1 MDIGDWVLA
10 IGYWRLDIGYWREV
24 KGMKIW
30 KGIAIVV
37 ALVGINL
44 LVHQVVVRW
53 DMTNDRRYSIAPTTR
68 SLIQSLN
75 APLQVTILL
84 DGELNAGF
92 LRLQRATIEMVEEL
106 EAARGERRE
115 ARGAEIGYRV
125 SAENIPQGLPPTVIH
140 ERTHKGQT
148 AQTTIYPYA
157 LVSYKGKTTVIELL
171 RNNRGLSGE
180 ENLNHSIENLEF
192 AFVEAIHSLTRES
205 VEKIAFLEGH
215 GELSEAEV
223 YDLSQALSCYYQI
236 DRGTLGDE
244 TGILDD
250 YRAVIIADPQ
260 LPFSEKDKY
269 ILDQYL
275 MQGGRILWVV
285 NGVRFSSDFLSSQG
299 KTPIIPLDLQLN
311 DMLFRYGIRVNP
323 TLVQDLQCLPM
334 PVDVSSDPQNPNWQ
348 PMPWTYAPL
357 LLTSQASPIT
367 RNVMQVSATMASCID
382 FVGGEDGIR
391 KETLLATSTNSKLTG
406 TPAEVDLS
414 MFEGSESDFQHAFIP
429 VAASLEGV
437 FPSLYAHLLPPE
449 ELTIHA
455 PLRKQSEPTK
465 QIVVAAGSTIR
476 NEWQQGQ
483 PLPLGYDRY
492 TQTQFGN
499 RDFMVNAVL
508 YLTDDTGWMSLR
520 QKQITLR
527 LLNDQRARD
536 QRVLAQVI
544 SIIVPLTLLAII
556 GIVVII
562 VRKKRYV
569 KQA

>member
-1 MDIGDWVLA
+1 MRV
-10 IGYWRLDIGYWREV
+10 
-24 KGMKIW
+24 W
-30 KGIAIVV
+30 KGIAIVAAV
-37 ALVGINL
+37 VLVNV
-44 LVHQVVVRW
+44 LVHHFVVRW

-68 SLIQSLN
+68 ALIQSLD

-92 LRLQRATIEMVEEL
+92 QRLQRATIEMVEEL
-106 EAARGERRE
+106 EA
-115 ARGAEIGYRV
+115 IGYWQLGIEYRV
-125 SAENIPQGLPPTVIH
+125 SAEEVPKGLSPTVIH

-148 AQTTIYPYA
+148 AQTTVYPYA
-157 LVSYKGKTTVIELL
+157 LITYKGKTAVVELL

-192 AFVEAIHSLTRES
+192 AFVEAIHSLARES

-223 YDLSQALSCYYQI
+223 FDLSQALSHYYQI
-236 DRGTLGDE
+236 DRGTLGNE
-244 TGILDD
+244 TGVLDD

-285 NGVRFSSDFLSSQG
+285 NGVRFSEQTLSENG
-299 KTPIIPLDLQLN
+299 MTPVIPLELN
-311 DMLFRYGIRVNP
+311 ISDMLFRYGVRINP
-323 TLVQDLQCLPM
+323 ALVQDLQCLPM
-334 PVDVSSDPQNPNWQ
+334 PVDVSDNPQQPNWQ

-367 RNVMQVSATMASCID
+367 RNIMQVSATMASCID
-382 FVGGEDGIR
+382 FVGGEDGLQ
-391 KETLLATSTNSKLTG
+391 KTTLLATSSNSKLTG
-406 TPAEVDLS
+406 TPATVDLS
-414 MFEGSESDFQHAFIP
+414 LFNGTESEFQYAFVP
-429 VAASLEGV
+429 VAASIEGV

-449 ELTIHA
+449 DLQLHA
-455 PLRKQSEPTK
+455 PLRKTSEPTK

-508 YLTDDTGWMSLR
+508 YLTDDTGWMALR

-527 LLNDQRARD
+527 LLNDQRAREE
-536 QRVLAQVI
+536 RITAQVV
-544 SIIVPLTLLAII
+544 SIIMPLTILAII
-556 GIVVII
+556 GIAVIGI
-562 VRKKRYV
+562 RKKRYI
-569 KQA
+569 KQR

>member
-1 MDIGDWVLA
+1 MRV
-10 IGYWRLDIGYWREV
+10 
-24 KGMKIW
+24 W
-30 KGIAIVV
+30 KGIAIVAAV
-37 ALVGINL
+37 VLVNV
-44 LVHQVVVRW
+44 LVHHFVVRW

-68 SLIQSLN
+68 ALIQSLD

-92 LRLQRATIEMVEEL
+92 QRLQRATIEMVEEL
-106 EAARGERRE
+106 EA
-115 ARGAEIGYRV
+115 IGYWQLGIEYRV
-125 SAENIPQGLPPTVIH
+125 SAEEVPKGLSPTVIH

-148 AQTTIYPYA
+148 AQTTVYPYA
-157 LVSYKGKTTVIELL
+157 LITYKGKTAVVELL

-192 AFVEAIHSLTRES
+192 AFVEAIHSLARES

-223 YDLSQALSCYYQI
+223 FDLSQALSHYYQI
-236 DRGTLGDE
+236 DRGTLGNE
-244 TGILDD
+244 TGVLDD

-285 NGVRFSSDFLSSQG
+285 NGVRFSEHTLSENG
-299 KTPIIPLDLQLN
+299 MTPVIPLELN
-311 DMLFRYGIRVNP
+311 ISDMLFRYGVRINP
-323 TLVQDLQCLPM
+323 ALVQDLQCLPM
-334 PVDVSSDPQNPNWQ
+334 PVDVSDNPQQPNWQ

-367 RNVMQVSATMASCID
+367 RNIMQVSATMASCID
-382 FVGGEDGIR
+382 FVGGEDGLQ
-391 KETLLATSTNSKLTG
+391 KTTLLATSSNSKLTG
-406 TPAEVDLS
+406 TPATVDLS
-414 MFEGSESDFQHAFIP
+414 LFNGTESEFQYAFVP
-429 VAASLEGV
+429 VAASIEGV

-449 ELTIHA
+449 DLQLHA
-455 PLRKQSEPTK
+455 PLRKTSEPTK

-483 PLPLGYDRY
+483 PLSLGYDRY

-508 YLTDDTGWMSLR
+508 YLTDDTGWMALR

-527 LLNDQRARD
+527 LLNDQRAREE
-536 QRVLAQVI
+536 RITAQVV
-544 SIIVPLTLLAII
+544 SIIMPLTILAII
-556 GIVVII
+556 GIAVIGI
-562 VRKKRYV
+562 RKKRYT
-569 KQA
+569 KQR

>member
-1 MDIGDWVLA
+1 
-10 IGYWRLDIGYWREV
+10 
-24 KGMKIW
+24 MKIW
-30 KGIAIVV
+30 KSIAIVV
-37 ALVGINL
+37 ALVLINI
-44 LVHQVVVRW
+44 LVHHFVVRW
-53 DMTNDRRYSIAPTTR
+53 DMTNDRRYSIAPTTQA
-68 SLIQSLN
+68 LMQTLD

-106 EAARGERRE
+106 
-115 ARGAEIGYRV
+115 GAVIGNRVSGIEYQV
-125 SAENIPQGLPPTVIH
+125 SAEDIPQGIPPTVIH

-157 LVSYKGKTTVIELL
+157 LVNYKGKTTIIELL

-223 YDLSQALSCYYQI
+223 YDLSQALSRYYQI

-323 TLVQDLQCLPM
+323 ALVQDLQCLPM

-357 LLTSQASPIT
+357 LLTS
-367 RNVMQVSATMASCID
+367 TM
-382 FVGGEDGIR
+382 
-391 KETLLATSTNSKLTG
+391 LL
-406 TPAEVDLS
+406 
-414 MFEGSESDFQHAFIP
+414 M
-429 VAASLEGV
+429 V
-437 FPSLYAHLLPPE
+437 FS
-449 ELTIHA
+449 
-455 PLRKQSEPTK
+455 
-465 QIVVAAGSTIR
+465 
-476 NEWQQGQ
+476 
-483 PLPLGYDRY
+483 
-492 TQTQFGN
+492 
-499 RDFMVNAVL
+499 
-508 YLTDDTGWMSLR
+508 
-520 QKQITLR
+520 
-527 LLNDQRARD
+527 
-536 QRVLAQVI
+536 
-544 SIIVPLTLLAII
+544 
-556 GIVVII
+556 
-562 VRKKRYV
+562 
-569 KQA
+569 

>member
-1 MDIGDWVLA
+1 MRV
-10 IGYWRLDIGYWREV
+10 
-24 KGMKIW
+24 W
-30 KGIAIVV
+30 KGIAIVAAV
-37 ALVGINL
+37 VLVNV
-44 LVHQVVVRW
+44 LVHHFVVRW

-68 SLIQSLN
+68 ALIQSLD

-92 LRLQRATIEMVEEL
+92 QRLQRATIEMVEEL
-106 EAARGERRE
+106 EA
-115 ARGAEIGYRV
+115 IGYWQLGIEYRV
-125 SAENIPQGLPPTVIH
+125 SAEEVPKGLSPTVIH

-148 AQTTIYPYA
+148 AQTTVYPYA
-157 LVSYKGKTTVIELL
+157 LITYKGKTAVVELL

-192 AFVEAIHSLTRES
+192 AFVEAIHSLARES

-223 YDLSQALSCYYQI
+223 FDLSQALSHYYQI
-236 DRGTLGDE
+236 DRGTLGNE
-244 TGILDD
+244 TGVLDE

-285 NGVRFSSDFLSSQG
+285 NGVRFSEQTLSENG
-299 KTPIIPLDLQLN
+299 MTPVIPLELN
-311 DMLFRYGIRVNP
+311 ISDMLFRYGVRINP
-323 TLVQDLQCLPM
+323 ALVQDLQCLPM
-334 PVDVSSDPQNPNWQ
+334 PVDVSDNPQQPNWQ

-367 RNVMQVSATMASCID
+367 RNIMQVSATMASCID
-382 FVGGEDGIR
+382 FVGGEDGLQ
-391 KETLLATSTNSKLTG
+391 KTTLLATSSNSKLTG
-406 TPAEVDLS
+406 TPATVDLS
-414 MFEGSESDFQHAFIP
+414 LFNGTESEFQYAFVP
-429 VAASLEGV
+429 VAASIEGV

-449 ELTIHA
+449 ELRLHA
-455 PLRKQSEPTK
+455 PLRKTSEPTK

-508 YLTDDTGWMSLR
+508 YLTDDTGWMALR

-527 LLNDQRARD
+527 LLNDQRAREE
-536 QRVLAQVI
+536 RITAQVV
-544 SIIVPLTLLAII
+544 SIIMPLTILAII
-556 GIVVII
+556 GIAVIGI
-562 VRKKRYV
+562 RKKRYT
-569 KQA
+569 KQR

>member
-1 MDIGDWVLA
+1 MRV
-10 IGYWRLDIGYWREV
+10 
-24 KGMKIW
+24 W
-30 KGIAIVV
+30 KGIAIVAAV
-37 ALVGINL
+37 VLVNV
-44 LVHQVVVRW
+44 LVHHFVVRW

-68 SLIQSLN
+68 ALIQSLD

-92 LRLQRATIEMVEEL
+92 QRLQRATIEMVEEL
-106 EAARGERRE
+106 EA
-115 ARGAEIGYRV
+115 IGYWQLGIEYRV
-125 SAENIPQGLPPTVIH
+125 SAEEVPKGLSPTVIH

-148 AQTTIYPYA
+148 AQTTVYPYA
-157 LVSYKGKTTVIELL
+157 LITYKGKTAVVELL

-192 AFVEAIHSLTRES
+192 AFVEAIHSLARES

-223 YDLSQALSCYYQI
+223 FDLSQALSHYYQI
-236 DRGTLGDE
+236 DRGTLGNE
-244 TGILDD
+244 TGVLDE

-285 NGVRFSSDFLSSQG
+285 NGVRFSEQTLSENG
-299 KTPIIPLDLQLN
+299 MTPVIPLELN
-311 DMLFRYGIRVNP
+311 ISDMLFRYGVRINP

-334 PVDVSSDPQNPNWQ
+334 PVDVSDNPQQPNWQ

-367 RNVMQVSATMASCID
+367 RNIMQVSATMASCID
-382 FVGGEDGIR
+382 FVGGEDGLQ
-391 KETLLATSTNSKLTG
+391 KTTLLATSSNSKLTG
-406 TPAEVDLS
+406 TPATVDLS
-414 MFEGSESDFQHAFIP
+414 LFHGTESEFQYAFVP
-429 VAASLEGV
+429 VAASIEGV

-449 ELTIHA
+449 DLRLHA
-455 PLRKQSEPTK
+455 PLRKTSEPTK
-465 QIVVAAGSTIR
+465 QIVVAAGSTIC

-508 YLTDDTGWMSLR
+508 YLTDDTGWMALR

-527 LLNDQRARD
+527 LLNDQRAREE
-536 QRVLAQVI
+536 RITAQVV
-544 SIIVPLTLLAII
+544 SIIMPLTILAII
-556 GIVVII
+556 GIAVIGI
-562 VRKKRYV
+562 RKKRYT
-569 KQA
+569 KQR

>member
-1 MDIGDWVLA
+1 
-10 IGYWRLDIGYWREV
+10 
-24 KGMKIW
+24 MKIW

-53 DMTNDRRYSIAPTTR
+53 DMTNDRRYSIAPTTQA
-68 SLIQSLN
+68 LMQTLD

-223 YDLSQALSCYYQI
+223 YDLSQALSRYYQI

-244 TGILDD
+244 TSILDD

-323 TLVQDLQCLPM
+323 ALVQDLQCLPM
-334 PVDVSSDPQNPNWQ
+334 PVDVGSDPQNPNWQ

>member
-1 MDIGDWVLA
+1 MRESGIGSP
-10 IGYWRLDIGYWREV
+10 IREAGITMRV
-24 KGMKIW
+24 W
-30 KGIAIVV
+30 KGIAIVAAV
-37 ALVGINL
+37 VLVNV
-44 LVHQVVVRW
+44 LVHHFVVRW

-68 SLIQSLN
+68 ALIQSLD

-92 LRLQRATIEMVEEL
+92 QRLQRATIEMVEEL
-106 EAARGERRE
+106 EAIGYWQL
-115 ARGAEIGYRV
+115 GIGYRV
-125 SAENIPQGLPPTVIH
+125 SAEEVPKGLSPTVIH

-148 AQTTIYPYA
+148 AQTTVYPYA
-157 LVSYKGKTTVIELL
+157 LITYKGKTAVVELL

-192 AFVEAIHSLTRES
+192 AFVEAIHSLARES

-223 YDLSQALSCYYQI
+223 FDLSQALSHYYQI
-236 DRGTLGDE
+236 DRGTLGNE
-244 TGILDD
+244 TGVLDE

-285 NGVRFSSDFLSSQG
+285 NGVRFSEQTLSENG
-299 KTPIIPLDLQLN
+299 MTPVIPLELN
-311 DMLFRYGIRVNP
+311 ISDMLFRYGVRINP
-323 TLVQDLQCLPM
+323 ALVQDLQCLPM
-334 PVDVSSDPQNPNWQ
+334 PVDVSDNPQQPNWQ

-367 RNVMQVSATMASCID
+367 RNIMQVSATMASCID
-382 FVGGEDGIR
+382 FVGGEDGLQ
-391 KETLLATSTNSKLTG
+391 KTTLLATSSNSKLTG
-406 TPAEVDLS
+406 TPATVDLS
-414 MFEGSESDFQHAFIP
+414 LFNGTESEFQYAFVP
-429 VAASLEGV
+429 VAASIEGV

-449 ELTIHA
+449 DLQLHA
-455 PLRKQSEPTK
+455 PLRKTSEPTK

-508 YLTDDTGWMSLR
+508 YLTDDTGWMALR

-527 LLNDQRARD
+527 LLNDQRAREE
-536 QRVLAQVI
+536 RITAQVV
-544 SIIVPLTLLAII
+544 SIIMPLTILAII
-556 GIVVII
+556 GIAVIGI
-562 VRKKRYV
+562 RKKRYT
-569 KQA
+569 KQR

>member
-1 MDIGDWVLA
+1 
-10 IGYWRLDIGYWREV
+10 
-24 KGMKIW
+24 MKIW
-30 KGIAIVV
+30 KSIAIVV
-37 ALVGINL
+37 ALVLINI
-44 LVHQVVVRW
+44 LVHHFVVRW
-53 DMTNDRRYSIAPTTR
+53 DMTNDRRYSIAPTTQA
-68 SLIQSLN
+68 LMQTLD

-106 EAARGERRE
+106 GAARGERRE

-157 LVSYKGKTTVIELL
+157 LVSYKGKTTIIELL

-223 YDLSQALSCYYQI
+223 YDLSQALSRYYQI

-323 TLVQDLQCLPM
+323 ALVQDLQCLPM

>member
-1 MDIGDWVLA
+1 MREAGIGSP
-10 IGYWRLDIGYWREV
+10 IREAGITMRV
-24 KGMKIW
+24 W
-30 KGIAIVV
+30 KGIAIVAAV
-37 ALVGINL
+37 VLVNV
-44 LVHQVVVRW
+44 LVHHFVVRW

-68 SLIQSLN
+68 ALIQSLD

-92 LRLQRATIEMVEEL
+92 QRLQRATIEMVEEL
-106 EAARGERRE
+106 EA
-115 ARGAEIGYRV
+115 IGYWQLGIEYRV
-125 SAENIPQGLPPTVIH
+125 SAEEVPKGLSPTIIH

-148 AQTTIYPYA
+148 AQTTVYPYA
-157 LVSYKGKTTVIELL
+157 LITYKGKTAVVELL

-192 AFVEAIHSLTRES
+192 AFVEAIHSLARES

-223 YDLSQALSCYYQI
+223 FDLSQALSHYYQI
-236 DRGTLGDE
+236 DRGTLGNE
-244 TGILDD
+244 TGVLDD

-285 NGVRFSSDFLSSQG
+285 NGVRFSEQTLSENG
-299 KTPIIPLDLQLN
+299 MTPVIPLELN
-311 DMLFRYGIRVNP
+311 ISDMLFRYGVRINP
-323 TLVQDLQCLPM
+323 ALVQDLQCLPM
-334 PVDVSSDPQNPNWQ
+334 PVDVSDNPQQPNWQ

-367 RNVMQVSATMASCID
+367 RNIMQVSATMASCID
-382 FVGGEDGIR
+382 FVGGEDGLQ
-391 KETLLATSTNSKLTG
+391 KTTLLATSSNSKLTG
-406 TPAEVDLS
+406 TPATVDLS
-414 MFEGSESDFQHAFIP
+414 LFNGTESEFQYAFVP
-429 VAASLEGV
+429 VAASIEGV

-449 ELTIHA
+449 DLQLHA
-455 PLRKQSEPTK
+455 PLRKTSEPTK

-508 YLTDDTGWMSLR
+508 YLTDDTGWMALR

-527 LLNDQRARD
+527 LLNDQRAREE
-536 QRVLAQVI
+536 RITAQVV
-544 SIIVPLTLLAII
+544 SIIMPLTILAII
-556 GIVVII
+556 GIAVIGI
-562 VRKKRYV
+562 RKKRYT
-569 KQA
+569 KQR

>member
-1 MDIGDWVLA
+1 
-10 IGYWRLDIGYWREV
+10 
-24 KGMKIW
+24 MKFW
-30 KGIAIVV
+30 KGIAIVA
-37 ALVGINL
+37 ALVVVNI
-44 LVHQVVVRW
+44 LVQPLVVRW
-53 DMTNDRRYSIAPTTR
+53 DMTNDRRYSIAPSTK
-68 SLIQSLN
+68 SLLQRLD

-92 LRLQRATIEMVEEL
+92 TRLQRATIEMVEEL
-106 EAARGERRE
+106 EAIGNRISD
-115 ARGAEIGYRV
+115 IGYRV
-125 SAENIPQGLPPTVIH
+125 SAEEIPQGLPPTVIH

-148 AQTTIYPYA
+148 AQTTVYPFA
-157 LVSYKGKTTVIELL
+157 LLSYKGKTAIVELL

-192 AFVEAIHSLTRES
+192 AFVEAIHTLTRDS

-215 GELSEAEV
+215 GELSERDV
-223 YDLSQALSCYYQI
+223 FDLSQALSHYYQI
-236 DRGTLGDE
+236 DRGALGNE

-250 YRAVIIADPQ
+250 YRVVIIADPQ
-260 LPFSEKDKY
+260 EPFSETDKY

-275 MQGGRILWVV
+275 MQGGRIMWVL
-285 NGVRFSSDFLSSQG
+285 NGVRFSSDYLSSQG
-299 KTPIIPLDLQLN
+299 KTPIAPLDLHLN
-311 DMLFRYGIRVNP
+311 DMLFRYGVRVNSA
-323 TLVQDLQCLPM
+323 LVQDLQCLPM

-357 LLTSQASPIT
+357 LLTSQASSIT

-391 KETLLATSTNSKLTG
+391 KETLLATSSNSKITN

-414 MFEGSESDFQHAFIP
+414 MFEGSENAFQYAFIP
-429 VAASLEGV
+429 IAASLEGV

-449 ELTIHA
+449 DVMLHA
-455 PLRKQSEPTK
+455 PLRKQSEQTK

-508 YLTDDTGWMSLR
+508 YLTDDTGWMALR
-520 QKQITLR
+520 QKQVTLR
-527 LLNDQRARD
+527 LLNDQRARE
-536 QRVLAQVI
+536 QRIGAQII
-544 SIIVPLTLLAII
+544 SIILPLIVLAAVA
-556 GIVVII
+556 IVVIV
-562 VRKKRYV
+562 VRRKRYM
-569 KQA
+569 KQV

>member
-1 MDIGDWVLA
+1 MRESGIGSP
-10 IGYWRLDIGYWREV
+10 IREAGITMRV
-24 KGMKIW
+24 W
-30 KGIAIVV
+30 KGIAIVAAV
-37 ALVGINL
+37 VLVNV
-44 LVHQVVVRW
+44 LVHHFVVRW

-68 SLIQSLN
+68 ALIQSLD

-92 LRLQRATIEMVEEL
+92 QRLQRATIEMVEEL
-106 EAARGERRE
+106 EA
-115 ARGAEIGYRV
+115 IGYWQLGIEYRV
-125 SAENIPQGLPPTVIH
+125 SAEEVPKGLSPTVIH

-148 AQTTIYPYA
+148 AQTTVYPYA
-157 LVSYKGKTTVIELL
+157 LITYKGKTAVVELL

-192 AFVEAIHSLTRES
+192 AFVEAIHSLARES

-223 YDLSQALSCYYQI
+223 FDLSQALSHYYQI
-236 DRGTLGDE
+236 DRGTLGNE
-244 TGILDD
+244 TGVLDE

-285 NGVRFSSDFLSSQG
+285 NGVRFSEQTLSENG
-299 KTPIIPLDLQLN
+299 MTPVIPLELN
-311 DMLFRYGIRVNP
+311 ISDMLFRYGVRINP
-323 TLVQDLQCLPM
+323 ALVQDLQCLPM
-334 PVDVSSDPQNPNWQ
+334 PVDVSDNPQQPNWQ

-367 RNVMQVSATMASCID
+367 RNIMQVSATMASCID
-382 FVGGEDGIR
+382 FVGGEDGLQ
-391 KETLLATSTNSKLTG
+391 KTTLLATSSNSKLTG
-406 TPAEVDLS
+406 TPATVDLS
-414 MFEGSESDFQHAFIP
+414 LFNGTESEFQYAFVP
-429 VAASLEGV
+429 VAASIEGV

-449 ELTIHA
+449 ELQLHA
-455 PLRKQSEPTK
+455 PLRKTSEPTK

-508 YLTDDTGWMSLR
+508 YLTDDTGWMALR

-527 LLNDQRARD
+527 LLNDQRAREE
-536 QRVLAQVI
+536 RITAKVV
-544 SIIVPLTLLAII
+544 SIIMPLTILAII
-556 GIVVII
+556 GIAVIGI
-562 VRKKRYV
+562 RKKRYT
-569 KQA
+569 KQR

>member
-1 MDIGDWVLA
+1 MRV
-10 IGYWRLDIGYWREV
+10 
-24 KGMKIW
+24 W
-30 KGIAIVV
+30 KGIAIVAAV
-37 ALVGINL
+37 VLANV
-44 LVHQVVVRW
+44 LVHHFVVRW

-68 SLIQSLN
+68 ALIQSLD

-92 LRLQRATIEMVEEL
+92 QRLQRATIEMVEDL
-106 EAARGERRE
+106 EA
-115 ARGAEIGYRV
+115 IGYWQLGIEYRV
-125 SAENIPQGLPPTVIH
+125 SAEEVPKGLSPTVIH

-148 AQTTIYPYA
+148 AQTTVYPYA
-157 LVSYKGKTTVIELL
+157 LITYKGKTAVVELL

-192 AFVEAIHSLTRES
+192 AFVEAIHSLARES

-223 YDLSQALSCYYQI
+223 FDLSQALSHYYQI
-236 DRGTLGDE
+236 DRGTLGNE
-244 TGILDD
+244 TGVLDE

-285 NGVRFSSDFLSSQG
+285 NGVRFSEQTLSENG
-299 KTPIIPLDLQLN
+299 MTPVIPLELN
-311 DMLFRYGIRVNP
+311 ISDMLFRYGVRINP
-323 TLVQDLQCLPM
+323 ALVQDLQCLPM
-334 PVDVSSDPQNPNWQ
+334 PVDVSDNPQQPNWQ

-367 RNVMQVSATMASCID
+367 RNIMQVSATMASCID
-382 FVGGEDGIR
+382 FVGGEDGLQ
-391 KETLLATSTNSKLTG
+391 KTTLLATSSNSKLTG
-406 TPAEVDLS
+406 TPATVDLS
-414 MFEGSESDFQHAFIP
+414 LFNGTESEFQYAFVP
-429 VAASLEGV
+429 VAASIEGV

-449 ELTIHA
+449 DLQLHA
-455 PLRKQSEPTK
+455 PLRKTSEPTK

-508 YLTDDTGWMSLR
+508 YLTDDTGWMALR

-527 LLNDQRARD
+527 LLNDQRAREE
-536 QRVLAQVI
+536 RITAQVV
-544 SIIVPLTLLAII
+544 SIIMPLTILAII
-556 GIVVII
+556 GIAVIGI
-562 VRKKRYV
+562 RKKRYT
-569 KQA
+569 KQR